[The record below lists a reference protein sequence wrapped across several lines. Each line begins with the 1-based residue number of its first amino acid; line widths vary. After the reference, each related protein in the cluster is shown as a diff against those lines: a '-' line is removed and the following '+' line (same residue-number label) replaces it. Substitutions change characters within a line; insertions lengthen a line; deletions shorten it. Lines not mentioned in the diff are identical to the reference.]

1 MRIRNKRESIARLIA
16 DSRFIHLI
24 ERAARRGRILVATHH
39 RIGVSENQPF
49 YDLVFS
55 ATPESFAGQ
64 IRLIR
69 DRYRIIT
76 LTELIDMI
84 DRAAPLGEAAVLIA
98 FDDGYRDHY
107 DIAFPILRDLG
118 VPATFFLP
126 TRFIGGSEIP
136 WWDRIAYIVKAMIKH
151 TITLDHPREMKL
163 DRSQLGRDGL
173 IRKLVEIVFAHRDL
187 DISSWLIHLSDRA
200 GVDYDLG
207 DLGEGLFMNW
217 DQAREMAAAG
227 MSFGSHSHTHRE
239 LSRLTEAE
247 VRDEF
252 HRSKGTIERALGTKI
267 EAIAYPFGRPETL
280 HPATTRLAIESGY
293 RVGFTATTGPI
304 DCRRSDPAALSR
316 IAIGAADSPRLVRA
330 RLALHA
336 SIGRSPL

>member
-1 MRIRNKRESIARLIA
+1 MRIRNKREAIARLMSDTRLI
-16 DSRFIHLI
+16 RLI
-24 ERAARRGRILVATHH
+24 ERAAGRGRILVATHH
-39 RIGVSENQPF
+39 RIGESENQPF

-55 ATPESFAGQ
+55 ATAESFAAQ
-64 IRLIR
+64 VAFLR

-76 LTELIDMI
+76 LDELIDVI
-84 DRAAPLGEAAVLIA
+84 DRAAPLSEPAVLIA

-107 DIAFPILRDLG
+107 EIAFPILRNLG

-126 TRFIGGSEIP
+126 VRFIDGSAIP
-136 WWDRIAYIVKAMIKH
+136 WWDRIAYIVKAMVKH
-151 TITLDHPREMKL
+151 TISLEHPDELKL
-163 DRSQLGRDGL
+163 DRSELGRDGV
-173 IRKLVEIVFAHRDL
+173 IRKLVEFVFSHRDL
-187 DISSWLIHLSDRA
+187 DIPAWLVHLSDRA

-207 DLGEGLFMNW
+207 DLGEGLFINW

-239 LSRLTEAE
+239 LSRLTEFE

-252 HRSKGTIERALGTKI
+252 VRSKGRLEHELGVKI

-280 HPATTRLAIESGY
+280 HPETTRLALECGY

-304 DCRRSDPAALSR
+304 DPRRSNPAALSR